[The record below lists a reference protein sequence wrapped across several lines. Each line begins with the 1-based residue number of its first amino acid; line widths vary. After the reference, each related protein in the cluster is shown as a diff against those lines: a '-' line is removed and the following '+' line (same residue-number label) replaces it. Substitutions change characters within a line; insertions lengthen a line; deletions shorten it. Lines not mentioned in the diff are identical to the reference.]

1 MGFLSDQILVQKI
14 RNGIE
19 RAFVDLIRYD
29 SLTDEA
35 CGISPASGH

>member
-14 RNGIE
+14 RAGNE
-19 RAFVDLIRYD
+19 QAFVALIRYD
-29 SLTDEA
+29 SLTDEV